1 MSTSATI
8 TTDNV
13 FFLEQ
18 AAALLGMIS
27 DRLYAEPPRIAL
39 SPVGA
44 HLRHCLDLYSSF
56 LAGLDSGR
64 IDYDARARDPRL
76 ETDRLH
82 ALSTIRTLIGQLETC
97 DGESRDGALTV
108 AMDRGAGEQGE
119 HAFTASSVRRELQ
132 FLRSHTVHHYA
143 LIAAVLRLHDFE
155 PPADFGVAPATLT
168 YRRELAPSSR

>member
-1 MSTSATI
+1 MIESASI
-8 TTDNV
+8 TADNIH
-13 FFLEQ
+13 FLEQ
-18 AAALLGMIS
+18 AATLMGLLS
-27 DRLYAEPPRIAL
+27 NRLYAEPPRIAL

-56 LAGLDSGR
+56 LEGFPAGR

-76 ETDRLH
+76 ETDREF
-82 ALSTIRTLIGQLETC
+82 ALATIQRLIRELEAC
-97 DGESRDGALTV
+97 QAEAQDGALQV

-119 HAFTASSVRRELQ
+119 RAFTTSSVRRELQ

-143 LIAAVLRLHDFE
+143 LIAAVLRLHNFE

-168 YRRELAPSSR
+168 YRRQLVEA